1 MPTVDDLI
9 EAMSGR
15 DTDDPISA
23 AMTAMFAL
31 HKQRW
36 LSLSMLVDPNSRDI
50 DAMLLAADQLRAALS
65 ETARWVRA
73 IDQHITVST
82 RLAPPPDAPVA
93 DDTVG
98 GFAAAITYAAL
109 SAGAERETGVDHGSA
124 ARLSGLC
131 RAYDGFRDALLSGAS
146 RLPQHP
152 RSSDAGNARSRTG
165 DSAPPVRPA
174 LVGES
179 VCVACKKPTDTGIAV
194 VGTGEWPVAILM
206 RLGWSFEEA
215 MVLISDITGCM
226 ESLSETARFATVPK
240 DEVTLLIGLCTE
252 CAQRHGDFH
261 VEAIGSGKVP
271 LYKQTDYYQPTQDDP
286 RSVGGETE
294 NHSPTA

>member
-9 EAMSGR
+9 EAISGR

-23 AMTAMFAL
+23 AISAMFAL
-31 HKQRW
+31 NKQRW
-36 LSLSMLVDPNSRDI
+36 LSLSMLVDPNPSDI
-50 DAMLLAADQLRAALS
+50 DAMLIAADRLAAALS
-65 ETARWVRA
+65 EIARYVHA
-73 IDQHITVST
+73 IDRHITASV
-82 RLAPPPDAPVA
+82 RLAPVPDAQVA
-93 DDTVG
+93 ERTIG
-98 GFAAAITYAAL
+98 EFAAAITYAAL
-109 SAGAERETGVDHGSA
+109 CVGSERAAGTDHGSA

-146 RLPQHP
+146 RLPQRR
-152 RSSDAGNARSRTG
+152 RSSDTAHARSRTA

-174 LVGES
+174 LVGEGA
-179 VCVACKKPTDTGIAV
+179 CVACKKLTDTGIAV

-240 DEVTLLIGLCTE
+240 DEVTLLVSLCTE
-252 CAQRHGDFH
+252 CAARQGSFH
-261 VEAIGSGKVP
+261 VEAIGSGRVP
-271 LYKQTDYYQPTQDDP
+271 LYKQTDYYQPTQDDLP
-286 RSVGGETE
+286 SGEGETE
-294 NHSPTA
+294 NHSPTT